1 MSISNLMG
9 SSRVALSA
17 YQSAIATTSKNIS
30 NVGNPDYVRRRADL
44 GSLINPNSGA
54 GFKEEDSIQR
64 IESGFIQRQLWYKNQ
79 FLGRYETDELIYA
92 QVETLFN
99 EPSNSGLAS
108 MMSEF
113 WNSWNDLGND
123 PESATAKAIVK
134 DKATLMTDT
143 FNQLSSDLNTMSRE
157 IGDDIKDTIE
167 EVNKLLH
174 EIKTINE
181 TMSSNYSYD
190 LADSRDAA
198 ITKLSKHMNI
208 EVTENRDHV
217 VSITTGGNILVPLVN
232 NDFVNDLEVA
242 VPKYGEY
249 QGVKVSFSEG
259 GSLAAISGG
268 TLGSLLEVQNDSIP
282 GYLAEIDN
290 LAMSIAEE
298 VNLIHRTGYNLDNE
312 TGLNF
317 FDPATDGAAGMKVS
331 DAILS
336 DPTRIAT
343 SSNID
348 EAGNGNIA
356 NAINELQNGYHLDNV
371 KFSDY
376 YNTLIA
382 DVGSKVQEANFLR
395 ISQEMV
401 VTSIQNHRDSIS
413 GVSLDEEMSN
423 LIKYEQAYQAASR
436 MISVAD
442 ELIQAVLNL
451 I

>member
-30 NVGNPDYVRRRADL
+30 NVGNPDYVRRRADI
-44 GSLINPNSGA
+44 GSLISPNSGS
-54 GFKEEDSIQR
+54 GFRESDSVER

-79 FLGRYETDELIYA
+79 FLGKYETDEMILSQI
-92 QVETLFN
+92 ETLFN

-108 MMSEF
+108 MMTEF
-113 WNSWNDLGND
+113 WNSWNDLAND
-123 PESATAKAIVK
+123 PESSTAKAIVK
-134 DKATLMTDT
+134 DKANLMTDT
-143 FNQLSSDLNTMSRE
+143 FNQLSSDLNTMGKE
-157 IGDDIKDTIE
+157 VGDDISDTIA
-167 EVNKLLH
+167 EVNKLLN

-198 ITKLSKHMNI
+198 ITKLSKLMNI
-208 EVTENRDHV
+208 EVSENNDHV

-232 NDFVNDLEVA
+232 GDFINELEVR
-242 VPKYGEY
+242 VPKYVEY
-249 QGVKVSFSEG
+249 QTMDVSFSEG

-268 TLGSLLEVQNDSIP
+268 SLGGLLDVQNDAIP
-282 GYLAEIDN
+282 DFLQDINN
-290 LAMSIAEE
+290 LAVAIAEE
-298 VNLIHRTGYNLDNE
+298 VNGVHRYGYNLDDE

-317 FDPATDGAAGMKVS
+317 FDPTTDSAAGFKVS
-331 DAILS
+331 DEINS

-343 SSNID
+343 STNPD
-348 EAGNGNIA
+348 EAGNGDIA
-356 NAINELQNGYHLDNV
+356 NSISELQNGYFIGNS

-376 YNTLIA
+376 YNTVVSG
-382 DVGSKVQEANFLR
+382 VGSRVQEANFLR